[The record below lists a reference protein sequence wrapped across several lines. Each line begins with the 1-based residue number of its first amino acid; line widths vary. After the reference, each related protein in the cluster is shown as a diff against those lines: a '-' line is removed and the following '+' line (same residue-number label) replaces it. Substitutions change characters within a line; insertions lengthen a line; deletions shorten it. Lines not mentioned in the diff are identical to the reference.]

1 MIDEGLNE
9 IDISLERKILMNIFN
24 EYKDKTFIIISHRKD
39 NMDLY
44 NRLIKIDEGRLKN
57 YERGGV

>member
-9 IDISLERKILMNIFN
+9 IDIKLERKILINIFN
-24 EYKDKTFIIISHRKD
+24 GYREKTFIIISHRKD

-44 NRLIKIDEGRLKN
+44 DRLIKIEDGTLKN
-57 YERGGV
+57 YERGDV